1 MTLSSFL
8 KFVEIRT
15 KVASVIPFTLG
26 TLYALYRYHSFNSVN
41 FLIMFVSLISFDMA
55 TTAINNYM
63 DFKKA
68 NKKQGYGY
76 EVHNAMVRDG
86 IKEETAKRVIF
97 TLVGIAS
104 VLGIILTLRTSLV
117 VLLIGAVSFA
127 VGIFYTFGPLP
138 ISRMPL
144 GEAFSGFFMGFVILF
159 LSMYIH
165 IYDKGIVYI
174 TYFHNILSL
183 NINVLEV
190 LSIFLISI
198 PTLCTIAN
206 IMLANNICDIEDDIV
221 NKRFTLPYYIGR
233 KNSLNLFAVLNYI
246 SYADILLLVVLRIA
260 PPAVILVIFTLIIIK
275 KHIRLFKEKPV
286 KSETFALSVK
296 SCIIMN
302 VSHIIL
308 VAAAL
313 VAMLIVR

>member
-1 MTLSSFL
+1 
-8 KFVEIRT
+8 
-15 KVASVIPFTLG
+15 
-26 TLYALYRYHSFNSVN
+26 
-41 FLIMFVSLISFDMA
+41 MA
-55 TTAINNYM
+55 
-63 DFKKA
+63 
-68 NKKQGYGY
+68 
-76 EVHNAMVRDG
+76 RDG

-206 IMLANNICDIEDDIV
+206 IMLANNICDIEEDIV

-233 KNSLNLFAVLNYI
+233 KNALNLFAVLNYI

-260 PPAVILVIFTLIIIK
+260 PPAVILVIFTLIIIQ

>member
-1 MTLSSFL
+1 MGDIKMTLSSFL

-76 EVHNAMVRDG
+76 EVHNAMARDG

-165 IYDKGIVYI
+165 IYDKVIVYI

-206 IMLANNICDIEDDIV
+206 IMLANNICDIEEDIV

-233 KNSLNLFAVLNYI
+233 KNALNLFAVLNYI

-260 PPAVILVIFTLIIIK
+260 PPAVILVIFTK
-275 KHIRLFKEKPV
+275 F
-286 KSETFALSVK
+286 
-296 SCIIMN
+296 
-302 VSHIIL
+302 
-308 VAAAL
+308 
-313 VAMLIVR
+313 